1 MDWFEFKLRH
11 IKFLCILVVVTL
23 VNMVDGKKLYGCP
36 VNGFQCFLLDFI
48 KL

>member
-23 VNMVDGKKLYGCP
+23 VNMVDEKLYGCP

-48 KL
+48 KF